1 MDLGLN
7 GKYALVTGGSH
18 GIGRSIALALAE
30 EGCNVAICARKKGWI
45 EHTASEV
52 RTKGVEAIGIAADVL
67 VPEDIDLVME
77 TVIDSWRTIHILVN
91 NVGGGGRWG
100 SEIVEDTE
108 EQVWMDVYNKNA
120 LAAIRFTVK
129 AIPHMRKQKWGRVV
143 TITSIYGREGGGRP
157 WFNMAKSAETSMM
170 KALAMTHYLAR
181 DGITFNSVAP
191 GGIMIPDTGWDRER
205 RENPDRFMKMTNEK
219 FPLGRLGTPEEVAS
233 VVAFLVS
240 EQASL
245 VNGASIAVDGAESH
259 SF

>member
-18 GIGRSIALALAE
+18 GIGRSIALTLAE

-170 KALAMTHYLAR
+170 KTLAMTHYLAR

-191 GGIMIPDTGWDRER
+191 GDIMILDTGWDRER
-205 RENPDRFMKMTNEK
+205 RENPDRFVEMTNEK

-245 VNGASIAVDGAESH
+245 VNGASIAVDGAESY